1 MGTIR
6 KKALK
11 SGANSYTA
19 QIVRRKFDY
28 TESRTFDTRPKAE
41 RWMKKREKEID
52 LDIEQGQK
60 PIPRSV
66 RATTLAQ
73 AIDKYIEASRKEIG
87 KTKEQV
93 LRTIKEYD
101 IAEMA
106 CERIGSQEIIR
117 FAQELHSRQNLS
129 SPSTVGNYLSHLSAV
144 FKVMRP
150 MYGIQLDEQAMR
162 DAQTVCKNMGI
173 IAKSEKRERR
183 PTMAELDALMAHFEA
198 KSVARPKSCPMH
210 MITAFAMFSTR
221 RQSEISRLTW
231 RDYDPDGM
239 RIWVRKMKHPGDKQG
254 NDTLVE
260 LPDPCMSIISAQ
272 PRSGDRIFP
281 YNADAITAAFTRACR
296 ALEIKD
302 LHFHDLRH
310 EGTSRLAEMGRTV
323 PQLAAVT
330 GHRSWSS
337 LERYT
342 HVLEKGDRFE
352 NWRWLEHVT

>member
-1 MGTIR
+1 MSTIR

-73 AIDKYIEASRKEIG
+73 AIDKYIDASRKEIG

-101 IAEMA
+101 LADME

-117 FAQELHSRQNLS
+117 FAQELHARANLS

-162 DAQTVCKNMGI
+162 DAQTVCKTMGI

-183 PTMAELDALMAHFEA
+183 PSMGELDALMTHFQA
-198 KSVARPKSCPMH
+198 KSLARPKSCP
-210 MITAFAMFSTR
+210 ILR
-221 RQSEISRLTW
+221 RIGVDVVAISEAETGSYREVCA
-231 RDYDPDGM
+231 YFGYKNADG
-239 RIWVRKMKHPGDKQG
+239 GLDTKQG
-254 NDTLVE
+254 ARE
-260 LPDPCMSIISAQ
+260 GHPQAAK
-272 PRSGDRIFP
+272 DRIYCVP
-281 YNADAITAAFTRACR
+281 ADEMLKISGGMAKAKNLASELKKQGHLIAQSKNNNQWETIPGIGGIKHYRVSGEFFHSESEPSAVDAASEGGGA
-296 ALEIKD
+296 D
-302 LHFHDLRH
+302 L
-310 EGTSRLAEMGRTV
+310 GIAAE
-323 PQLAAVT
+323 
-330 GHRSWSS
+330 
-337 LERYT
+337 
-342 HVLEKGDRFE
+342 
-352 NWRWLEHVT
+352 